1 MAMDALKNITNNVPD
16 WLQRLGELSGQIEQ
30 RQVELAALSQSSA
43 PSIRNRGSNES
54 LLRKERDEAA
64 TPATPAP
71 EKKAEPAEQA
81 EQTPQSEGR
90 ESPVELTSSD
100 IKQQTTQAVTVA
112 QARARAQ
119 VRKRHRSQ
127 SIVSVE
133 GNPAAYRSRSM
144 IIVYYDSYVE
154 NFFEELVKFVSASRN
169 LMRKAKMAA
178 KVAQIKRMAEM
189 DNNNNN
195 NDDDDDEDSETPS
208 RALPSLRYLSAGR
221 SAAMP
226 PSLARMRGARAG
238 TGAGASGGDSS
249 GDFYDKLDKNL
260 EYVQSMCERAAH
272 QFLRDA
278 DCNEEITNIST
289 RLAEAKDLAEKE
301 SERILREEPELAK
314 ESAESQKFR
323 THRPPAVR
331 RELSSNKD
339 SPTGSRES
347 KDVKKGSTAP
357 ATPSAP
363 SGVAEPKSAAD
374 QPLEADDDDE
384 GFEELDF
391 KVSPRRTLRTR
402 APAADAAQ
410 PDAADPTTN

>member
-16 WLQRLGELSGQIEQ
+16 WLKRLGDLSGQIEQ
-30 RQVELAALSQSSA
+30 RQAELVALGQSSTK
-43 PSIRNRGSNES
+43 SVRNRGSNES
-54 LLRKERDEAA
+54 LLRKERDEGD
-64 TPATPAP
+64 TPTSPTP
-71 EKKAEPAEQA
+71 EKKTEPA
-81 EQTPQSEGR
+81 EQTPQSDGAENTTG
-90 ESPVELTSSD
+90 PTSSD
-100 IKQQTTQAVTVA
+100 IKDQTTQAVTVA

-178 KVAQIKRMAEM
+178 KVAQIKKMAEM
-189 DNNNNN
+189 DNND
-195 NDDDDDEDSETPS
+195 DDDDDEDSDMPA
-208 RALPSLRYLSAGR
+208 RALPSLRYLSASR
-221 SAAMP
+221 SAAMS

-238 TGAGASGGDSS
+238 AGGGDAST
-249 GDFYDKLDKNL
+249 DFYDKLDKGL

-272 QFLRDA
+272 QFLRDG
-278 DCNEEITNIST
+278 DCNEEINNITT
-289 RLAEAKDLAEKE
+289 RLAETKELADKE
-301 SERILREEPELAK
+301 GERILREEPELAK

-331 RELSSNKD
+331 RDLSTNKE
-339 SPTGSRES
+339 SPAASREA
-347 KDVKKGSTAP
+347 KDVKKGP
-357 ATPSAP
+357 ATPSTP
-363 SGVAEPKSAAD
+363 SGPIEARPLGD

-391 KVSPRRTLRTR
+391 KLPPRRTLRSR
-402 APAADAAQ
+402 APATDADKPGAAAN
-410 PDAADPTTN
+410 PATT